1 MKIRKRYDEDT
12 EKFWNVV
19 SLAQEEVKQWPEWKR
34 KIDVYEYVFGNKQN
48 GEEGISLL
56 SEINLRELNNL
67 LNKYEIIFPI
77 TSLK

>member
-34 KIDVYEYVFGNKQN
+34 KIDVYEYTFGNKQN
-48 GEEGISLL
+48 DKEG
-56 SEINLRELNNL
+56 
-67 LNKYEIIFPI
+67 
-77 TSLK
+77 